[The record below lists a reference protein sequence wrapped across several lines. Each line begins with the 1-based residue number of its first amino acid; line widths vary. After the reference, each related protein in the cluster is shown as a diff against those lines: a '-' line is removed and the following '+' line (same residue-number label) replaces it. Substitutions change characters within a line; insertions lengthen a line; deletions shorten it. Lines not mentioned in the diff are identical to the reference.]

1 VIRVDLQQR
10 IQQVD
15 DFIKGNGIIARADWG
30 ARASKIPDTP
40 KSLDWDYGVVVIH
53 HSGLWGETDPHVI
66 QNKHINKNGWDDVGY
81 HFMVGKGGQVYEGR
95 RLIYKGSHTENAN
108 TGKIGLLVMG
118 NFEKA
123 FFGLLGGT
131 PSKIQLGGVR
141 RLVIALKGLFPTL
154 TTLGG
159 HKDYKKSTECPG
171 SELYPLLGDLRQTT
185 GLKAP

>member
-1 VIRVDLQQR
+1 MDLQQR
-10 IQQVD
+10 IQKVD
-15 DFIKGNGIIARADWG
+15 EFIKRNGISARADWG
-30 ARASKIPDTP
+30 ARASRIPDTP
-40 KSLDWDYGVVVIH
+40 ESLDWDYSVVVIH
-53 HSGLWGETDPHVI
+53 HSGLWGDTDPHVI
-66 QNKHINKNGWDDVGY
+66 QNKHMNKNGWDDVGY
-81 HFMVGKGGQVYEGR
+81 HFMVGKNGEIYEGR

-108 TGKIGLLVMG
+108 TGKIGILVMG

-131 PSKIQLGGVR
+131 PSRIQLEGVR